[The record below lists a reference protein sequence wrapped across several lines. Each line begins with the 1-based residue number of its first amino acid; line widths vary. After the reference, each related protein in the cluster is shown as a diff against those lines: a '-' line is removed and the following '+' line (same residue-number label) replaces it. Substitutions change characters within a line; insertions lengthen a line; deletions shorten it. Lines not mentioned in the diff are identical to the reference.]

1 MEAGAGAEVVTAT
14 ATLGEAAMGTLE
26 ATVLVRGLRER
37 SFAGIDSLHWTVIQ
51 TMLWERTKSDQ

>member
-1 MEAGAGAEVVTAT
+1 MVTAT

-26 ATVLVRGLRER
+26 ATVLGRGLRGLRER

-51 TMLWERTKSDQ
+51 TMLWERTNSDQ